1 VAQARYDY
9 LIVGGGMTADAAVKG
24 IRQIDA
30 NGSIAI
36 VGTETDPPYKR
47 PPLTKK
53 LWQGMP
59 IEKIWLG
66 AEKHGVD
73 LILGRTIETLDL
85 GANTAVDNQGERYG
99 YGKLL
104 LATGVRPRVLPFG
117 QHSIISYRTLD
128 TYRGLRD
135 LAQPKRRVAV
145 IGAGFIGAELA
156 ASLNQNQIAVSMIF
170 PGEGINDNLFPA
182 DLAHYLND
190 YYRAKG
196 VELFPGEEA
205 FALDQNGGRMRLRAR
220 NNARTNERE
229 VDVDAVVSGIGTEP
243 NTEVAEK
250 AGIEVDN
257 GIVVD
262 EQLRANHPNV
272 WAAGDVAS
280 FPGRAL
286 GRRRV
291 EHEDNAKAMGRRA
304 GRNMAGEAEPYT
316 HLPMFY
322 SDLFDLGY
330 EAVGEVDS
338 RHKTVA
344 DWKTPFREGVI
355 YYLDEGRVR
364 GVLLWNVWNQ
374 VDAARALIKEGGRVS
389 EQSLKG
395 KIPMSS

>member
-1 VAQARYDY
+1 MAQARYDY

-24 IRQIDA
+24 IRQVDA

-36 VGTETDPPYKR
+36 IGTESDPPYKR

-66 AEKHGVD
+66 TEKHGAD
-73 LILGRTIETLDL
+73 LILGRSVESLDL
-85 GANTAVDNQGERYG
+85 GANVATDNQGERYT

-104 LATGVRPRVLPFG
+104 LATGVRSRVLPFG
-117 QHSIISYRTLD
+117 QHSIIAYRTTADFRSLHA
-128 TYRGLRD
+128 
-135 LAQPKRRVAV
+135 LAQPARRVAV

-156 ASLNQNQIAVSMIF
+156 ASLNQNQIAVSMFF
-170 PGEGINDNLFPA
+170 PGDGINGSLFPA
-182 DLAHYLND
+182 DLANYLND
-190 YYRAKG
+190 YYRQKG
-196 VELFPGEEA
+196 VDLYLGEEA

-220 NNARTNERE
+220 NKAATNERE
-229 VDVDAVVSGIGTEP
+229 VDVDGVVSGIGTEP
-243 NTEVAEK
+243 NTELAEK
-250 AGIEVDN
+250 AGITIDN
-257 GIVVD
+257 GVVVD
-262 EQLRANHPNV
+262 EQLRTNHPNV

-280 FPGRAL
+280 FPGSAL

-304 GRNMAGEAEPYT
+304 GRNMAGEEEPYT

-330 EAVGEVDS
+330 EAVGEVNS

-355 YYLDEGRVR
+355 YYLDDGRVR

-374 VDAARALIKEGGRVS
+374 VDTARALIKEGERVS

-395 KIPMSS
+395 KIPMTS